1 MPQLRRE
8 PLFPKRWVVFAPERK
23 QRPMDY
29 PPPPEPPN
37 PVCPFMAGNESLT
50 PHEVFAI
57 RPNGGAPD
65 SPGWT
70 VRVVPNRFPAL
81 RVEGELLPEGVG
93 IYDQINGI
101 GAHEVI
107 IETPDPEQELEDQSL
122 QGVADVLRAY
132 RARIIDLVQ
141 DIRFRYIFVFKNV
154 GMLAGASL
162 RHPHSQLIALP
173 IVPRAVEEQLEV
185 ARSHFE
191 LKERS
196 LFADV
201 LLAEL
206 RSGDRL
212 VYENSAFAS
221 FCPWASRFPFETWI
235 LPKFPAA
242 HFHLLDDHHLG
253 LLAEALRQVLR
264 RLRKGLRKPAYN
276 MILQTAPFHQTRVRE
291 WIPPEMEF
299 RWHIEILPR
308 LAQVAG
314 FEYGTGFYIN
324 TTFPEEA
331 ASFLRRVRIET

>member
-23 QRPMDY
+23 QRPIDY
-29 PPPPEPPN
+29 PPPPEPSHTAS
-37 PVCPFMAGNESLT
+37 PFVAGKESLT

-57 RPNGGAPD
+57 RPGGGPPN

-81 RVEGELLPEGVG
+81 RIEGELLPEGIG
-93 IYDQINGI
+93 IYDQMNGI

-107 IETPDPEQELEDQSL
+107 IETPNPDQELEDQSVE
-122 QGVADVLRAY
+122 GVTDVLRAY
-132 RARIIDLVQ
+132 RARIIDLIQ
-141 DIRFRYIFVFKNV
+141 DVRFRYILLFKNV
-154 GMLAGASL
+154 GLLAGASL

-173 IVPRAVEEQLEV
+173 VVPRVVEELL
-185 ARSHFE
+185 ATSRSHFE

-201 LLAEL
+201 LQAEL
-206 RSGDRL
+206 KSRERL
-212 VYENSAFAS
+212 VYENSAFVS

-242 HFHLLDDHHLG
+242 HFHALDDFHLG
-253 LLAEALRQVLR
+253 LLAEVLRHVLR
-264 RLRKGLRKPAYN
+264 RIRKGLQNPAYN
-276 MILQTAPFHQTRVRE
+276 MILQTAPFHPSRWRE
-291 WIPPEMEF
+291 AIPPEVEF

-308 LAQVAG
+308 LAQTAG

-331 ASFLRRVRIET
+331 ADFLRRVCVES